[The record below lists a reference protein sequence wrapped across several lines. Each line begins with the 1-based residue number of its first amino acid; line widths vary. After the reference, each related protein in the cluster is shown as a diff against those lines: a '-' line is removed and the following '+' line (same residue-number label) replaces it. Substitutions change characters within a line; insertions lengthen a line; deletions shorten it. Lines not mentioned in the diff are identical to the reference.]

1 MTTLTELERLARAAT
16 PGPWVSKWYEG
27 DDFPM
32 IKLSNDT
39 INDITRREDADYIA
53 ALSPERVLAM
63 IAVIEAA
70 DRMRDSLGEDWD
82 TYARKDFDAALA
94 ALEKEQK

>member
-1 MTTLTELERLARAAT
+1 MTPFIADLKRLALAAT
-16 PGPWVSKWYEG
+16 PGAP
-27 DDFPM
+27 
-32 IKLSNDT
+32 
-39 INDITRREDADYIA
+39 TRARDAARARLAA

-94 ALEKEQK
+94 ALDEEQT